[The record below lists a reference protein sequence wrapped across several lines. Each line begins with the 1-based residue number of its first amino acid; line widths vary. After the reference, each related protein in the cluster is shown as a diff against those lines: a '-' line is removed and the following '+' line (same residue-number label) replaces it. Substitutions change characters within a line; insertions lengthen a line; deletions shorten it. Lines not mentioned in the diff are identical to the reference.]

1 MGPGVSRRV
10 PARMGA
16 SVLPPMVPA
25 CVDLGGQDC
34 SVNQVILFLWFLL
47 VPAKKLLKVIKI
59 QITQAVLASALCGGW
74 DIGVSPNIRTLHLEH
89 FPRSMWWGLGL

>member
-1 MGPGVSRRV
+1 MSARGIGMGPGVSRRV

-34 SVNQVILFLWFLL
+34 SVNQP
-47 VPAKKLLKVIKI
+47 VP
-59 QITQAVLASALCGGW
+59 QGDMGPT
-74 DIGVSPNIRTLHLEH
+74 VS
-89 FPRSMWWGLGL
+89 